1 MVNALTLY
9 IFCHRH
15 NKGDTFLREL
25 KQRVAASGNYIS
37 FEAIRPVLY
46 NYSKK
51 AQRKLMANRLLAF
64 LMYNFVSSAEA
75 LEFIQA
81 LPEQFDTIV
90 GERGQRLSGGQRQR
104 IALARA
110 ILKDAPVLILDE
122 ATAAVDNDT
131 EAAIQR
137 SLLRTPRRA
146 RWALEAILSL
156 PDEELELC
164 PI

>member
-75 LEFIQA
+75 LAFIKAKAVSNGAFNGLKHAKILQEVEEFKQ
-81 LPEQFDTIV
+81 Q
-90 GERGQRLSGGQRQR
+90 
-104 IALARA
+104 ARA
-110 ILKDAPVLILDE
+110 SLQGAEGPHAALKALLDH
-122 ATAAVDNDT
+122 
-131 EAAIQR
+131 
-137 SLLRTPRRA
+137 
-146 RWALEAILSL
+146 
-156 PDEELELC
+156 
-164 PI
+164 